1 MFLSETAH
9 IKYMLGEMPHVVEYQ
24 TVQQEFWQKKL
35 NKKGPVLGQ
44 KQFSGNFAPNDFE
57 LMPNV

>member
-1 MFLSETAH
+1 
-9 IKYMLGEMPHVVEYQ
+9 MLGEMPHVVEYQ

-44 KQFSGNFAPNDFE
+44 KQFSENFAPNDFE

>member
-1 MFLSETAH
+1 
-9 IKYMLGEMPHVVEYQ
+9 MPHVVEYQ
-24 TVQQEFWQKKL
+24 TVQQEFCPKKKL